1 MKCWITML
9 LIIMLFGCGPA
20 IHTTDQNTLNCIT
33 LQNHQTRWSALSK
46 GLAVMAGFLPAVG
59 LPWAIGA
66 VVGSLSAGSS
76 VMADGDYSDY
86 LLYGCPTIKSAITST
101 K

>member
-1 MKCWITML
+1 VLDYNAVNYYVIRLWSSNSYNRPEYIEL
-9 LIIMLFGCGPA
+9 
-20 IHTTDQNTLNCIT
+20 HNTA
-33 LQNHQTRWSALSK
+33 NHQTRWSALSK

-66 VVGSLSAGSS
+66 AVGSLSAGSS